1 MGATYLGA
9 AQSGS
14 PSLTLETPPW
24 FKFSHV
30 SATLDAAATEF
41 GGFQIDIKPGLSADI
56 NTAFVLGSA
65 VPARLDWGGL
75 WDVSGSFTRRWL
87 DDTPTTSLES
97 QFLTLARARTVR
109 TLVLTMDAD
118 TNKTLVITAEIVF
131 DIPTRSGTGIVVE
144 TVPWK
149 VVAKNTGGAA
159 LGPFVVVI
167 TDDEATPADA
177 P

>member
-1 MGATYLGA
+1 
-9 AQSGS
+9 
-14 PSLTLETPPW
+14 
-24 FKFSHV
+24 
-30 SATLDAAATEF
+30 
-41 GGFQIDIKPGLSADI
+41 
-56 NTAFVLGSA
+56 
-65 VPARLDWGGL
+65 
-75 WDVSGSFTRRWL
+75 
-87 DDTPTTSLES
+87 
-97 QFLTLARARTVR
+97 
-109 TLVLTMDAD
+109 MDAD